1 MKTILCLS
9 LIISLIIG
17 SCTQP
22 KAEPDVKIE
31 NTLKSV
37 SFWYDSVGIDPHEL
51 FLSLER
57 VNKVIDTIG
66 YPDAGYKLWLIQSD
80 TNKTYRFMME
90 GYWPDQAIYDTIHNN
105 ELYKR
110 ADAALASKEEEELW
124 NALKNIS
131 YNRFI
136 LVK

>member
-1 MKTILCLS
+1 MKKILCLS

-22 KAEPDVKIE
+22 KAEPEEKIE

-37 SFWYDSVGIDPHEL
+37 SYLYDSVGIDPHEL

-57 VNKVIDTIG
+57 VNKVIDSIG

-110 ADAALASKEEEELW
+110 VDAAMATRAEEELW
-124 NALKNIS
+124 KALKNIS
-131 YNRFI
+131 YNRFT